1 MFPHL
6 KTTLCLIG
14 AITTQAVVLPITS
27 DNGLPQLKEGP
38 APWFLSLQRALV
50 KEYVY
55 PDNQFENSKKIHLSL
70 KREDEEF
77 SDIIISGFNA
87 IADEVLT
94 FFNKSSV
101 IVAKFEQDYKDLE
114 QRATSLLFK
123 FINHEF
129 LYPKDRAKVYHEV
142 RIASKMI
149 DWLTDSYFEATGQN
163 GIFDDDDDDD
173 VDDDDDD
180 DDASKEEKNK
190 DESTE

>member
-6 KTTLCLIG
+6 KTFLCLIG
-14 AITTQAVVLPITS
+14 AITTHAVVLPNTS
-27 DNGLPQLKEGP
+27 DSGLPQLKEGP
-38 APWFLSLQRALV
+38 APWFSSLQRALV

-55 PDNQFENSKKIHLSL
+55 PDNQFENSKKIHFSS

-87 IADEVLT
+87 IANEVLT
-94 FFNKSSV
+94 FFNESSV

-173 VDDDDDD
+173 D
-180 DDASKEEKNK
+180 DDASKEEKDK